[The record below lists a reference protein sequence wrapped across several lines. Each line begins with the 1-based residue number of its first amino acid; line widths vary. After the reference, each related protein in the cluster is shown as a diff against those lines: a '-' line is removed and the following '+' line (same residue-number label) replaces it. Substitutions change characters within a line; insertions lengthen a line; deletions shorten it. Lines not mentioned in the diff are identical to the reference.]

1 MAIEE
6 GSSEKLAWEGG
17 RERWSEVGV
26 REMDG
31 DRDREREREKTR
43 LFNNGSI
50 AEDPNCSGY

>member
-17 RERWSEVGV
+17 RGRWSEVGV

-31 DRDREREREKTR
+31 EREWEREKTR
-43 LFNNGSI
+43 LFNNGSM

>member
-31 DRDREREREKTR
+31 DREREREKTR